1 MKVKKYDIYG
11 INHSKFNAINRSEFY
26 DVCEYRL
33 AEGEEERDE
42 IVKKFSE
49 KYDHVDVSEN
59 LDDDLW
65 GTVDGTEDGVRR
77 EEMI

>member
-11 INHSKFNAINRSEFY
+11 INNSEFY
-26 DVCEYRL
+26 DVREYRL

-65 GTVDGTEDGVRR
+65 